1 MRLYLWISVLLLLV
15 FGIGWTSR
23 LLAER
28 AGTALDGPR
37 SEPRRPGPERFD
49 RHGPPGGGPF
59 LETVEGF
66 AEELALTQEQLAAL
80 DRIMQETTD
89 AVRAQEREIWE
100 IMHRTRPQVLAVLT
114 EAQRQLL
121 EELIDARLAE
131 RREQWLDARAEW
143 LQSQVSLDEG
153 TLAAVRGILADYERK
168 KGAFFDDLCQ
178 QEAFPEGLDVE
189 AKLDE
194 LRRERDE
201 ALGLHLEADVIERLR
216 ERRGGHRR

>member
-1 MRLYLWISVLLLLV
+1 MRLYLWIAVLVLLI

-28 AGTALDGPR
+28 AGSPRIGPR
-37 SEPRRPGPERFD
+37 SESHRPGPERFD

-66 AEELALTQEQLAAL
+66 AQELQLTPEQLAAL
-80 DRIMQETTD
+80 DRIMRETTD
-89 AVRAQEREIWE
+89 AVRAKEREIWE

-121 EELIDARLAE
+121 EELIDARQAE
-131 RREQWLDARAEW
+131 RREQWLDARLEW
-143 LQSQVSLDEG
+143 LRGEVRLEEG
-153 TLAAVRGILADYERK
+153 ALAAVRGILADYERK

-189 AKLDE
+189 ARLDE

-201 ALGLHLEADVIERLR
+201 ALGAHLAAEVIEGLR